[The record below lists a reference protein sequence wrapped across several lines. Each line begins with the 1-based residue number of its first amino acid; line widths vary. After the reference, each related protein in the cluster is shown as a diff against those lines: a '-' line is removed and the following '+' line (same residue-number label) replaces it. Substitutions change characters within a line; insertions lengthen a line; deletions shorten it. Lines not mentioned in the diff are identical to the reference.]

1 MIRTKTRICLLFI
14 FRLPP
19 NCKKGCAAAYSHLL
33 GIEHKFLVEK
43 RALTGRKIVARQL
56 KLTRFR
62 DVNIDDPF
70 FDSLKAGYAEFP
82 HWFASKADEPLYV
95 VADGQKIS
103 GMIYLK
109 REWARINDVTPPL
122 PRQVWLKVGTLK
134 IEPAQTKLGERAIK
148 KIFDTALNLGAQ
160 GIYVTIFEVHQGLI
174 ALFERY
180 GFVFH
185 GTKTTDNG
193 VERVYIRSLT
203 QHELDPLKRYP
214 FISAEGRKFWLLAIY
229 PEYHSRLLPDSIL
242 NNEPREI
249 VEDVSYANTIHK
261 VYISGLALQ
270 RMSPGDPVIFYRTSD
285 IPGLARKRSVVT
297 SVCVIEEVRQRR
309 DFADLNAFLTYTKPR
324 SVFTDEELREKYL
337 TRQRLAVAKLT
348 YNAAFGRRI
357 IRERLLDEDI
367 LNPYQ
372 RTDLVELPRAAFDR
386 ILEMG
391 EVNARLVID

>member
-1 MIRTKTRICLLFI
+1 MTRTGGQLIVDCLE
-14 FRLPP
+14 
-19 NCKKGCAAAYSHLL
+19 A
-33 GIEHKFLVEK
+33 
-43 RALTGRKIVARQL
+43 
-56 KLTRFR
+56 
-62 DVNIDDPF
+62 
-70 FDSLKAGYAEFP
+70 
-82 HWFASKADEPLYV
+82 
-95 VADGQKIS
+95 
-103 GMIYLK
+103 
-109 REWARINDVTPPL
+109 
-122 PRQVWLKVGTLK
+122 
-134 IEPAQTKLGERAIK
+134 
-148 KIFDTALNLGAQ
+148 
-160 GIYVTIFEVHQGLI
+160 
-174 ALFERY
+174 
-180 GFVFH
+180 
-185 GTKTTDNG
+185 NG

-337 TRQRLAVAKLT
+337 TRQRLAVDHRRPLGQYGAHDVRTVPPPPSLRRPHPDHRLD
-348 YNAAFGRRI
+348 AAAGDGRGGRRELVAL
-357 IRERLLDEDI
+357 RPRQERAGAQDCQPLPPSGPRLAELDGRGR
-367 LNPYQ
+367 PHQ
-372 RTDLVELPRAAFDR
+372 
-386 ILEMG
+386 G
-391 EVNARLVID
+391 ESPPERSEG